1 MTRKVEAPEQREQW
15 SGQLGFLLSAI
26 GSAIGLGNIWRFPGV
41 AYSSGGGAFIVPY
54 VVALLTAGIPI
65 LLLDYALGH
74 RYRGSAPAVF
84 RRLGKKF
91 EFFGWIQVA
100 CCMVIAAYYIVI
112 LAWALSY
119 VFFSGNLK
127 WGDDPIGFFVKDY
140 LSVSDPGFNFVIDWS
155 VFWPMIALWLLVL
168 LVMSA
173 RVNKGLER
181 MNKFALPLLA
191 VLFLVMVIRAL
202 FLPGA
207 VDGINALFTPDW
219 SALANPKVWVAAY
232 TQIFFSLSV
241 AFGIMMTYSSY
252 LKPRSNLAPTAL
264 VAGFANSSF
273 EILAG
278 FGVFATLGFM
288 AHSQGIGVS
297 DLEGITGVSLSF
309 MTFPQVISMM
319 PGGPIFGILFFLSL
333 LIAGFTSMVSI
344 IEVILAAVREKFDLS
359 RRSAVLIIVVAEMVT
374 SMLLF
379 ATTNGLNAL
388 DMIDNFVNNIGI
400 LFGAIAECIVAAWLV
415 KKLPELQHHLNQTS
429 TLHIGG
435 WWRVLVGIINPI
447 ALVYVMVTTVVA
459 LITDGYGGYPMNFTA
474 TFGWGTVVFLVLVA
488 GVLTALKWQTKVD
501 RFTPVPLDPY
511 LDRNGKEVSL

>member
-1 MTRKVEAPEQREQW
+1 MTQKVEAPEREQW

-26 GSAIGLGNIWRFPGV
+26 GSAVGLGNIWRFPGV

-91 EFFGWIQVA
+91 EFFGWIKVA

-119 VFFSGNLK
+119 TFFSGNLK
-127 WGDDPIGFFVKDY
+127 WGDDPISFFVKDY
-140 LSVSDPGFNFVIDWS
+140 LSVSDPGFNFIIDWN

-168 LVMSA
+168 LVMSVH
-173 RVNKGLER
+173 VNKGLER
-181 MNKFALPLLA
+181 LNKFALPLLA
-191 VLFLVMVIRAL
+191 VLFVIMVIRAL

-207 VDGINALFTPDW
+207 ADGINALFTPEW
-219 SALANPKVWVAAY
+219 GALADPKVWVAAY

-252 LKPRSNLAPTAL
+252 LKPRFNLTPTAL

-288 AHSQGIGVS
+288 AHSQGIAVA

-344 IEVILAAVREKFDLS
+344 IEVIVAAVREKFDLS
-359 RRSAVLIIVVAEMVT
+359 RRNAVLIIVLAEMVA
-374 SMLLF
+374 SMMLF

-388 DMIDNFVNNIGI
+388 DMIDNFVNNIGV
-400 LFGAIAECIVAAWLV
+400 LFAAITECIIAAWLV

-429 TLHIGG
+429 TLHIGS

-447 ALVYVMVTTVVA
+447 ALVYVMATTVVS
-459 LITDGYGGYPMNFTA
+459 LIRDGYGSYPMSFTA
-474 TFGWGTVVFLVLVA
+474 TFGWGTVVFLVLIS

-501 RFTPVPLDPY
+501 RFTPLPLDPY
-511 LDRNGKEVSL
+511 LDRHGKEVSL